1 MTSLH
6 LVLFLWEWISA
17 PQLII
22 ILSSCR
28 TWISFA
34 DLIPEL
40 SDKNQANWERTSP
53 ISALKILLLVNSF
66 MQISVDDTNE
76 PFAIK
81 CCVTTQTKAL
91 VYIYWLLMI
100 RLRKTGVTFGVKF
113 LSRSSFFSSS
123 SAHCLVFGFVCDWHL
138 TLHLIICFVR
148 QNVKTAST
156 FLDFLNEQTTM
167 RRLQITR
174 DEFHQK
180 KLSALL
186 ICVVIVRA

>member
-1 MTSLH
+1 
-6 LVLFLWEWISA
+6 
-17 PQLII
+17 
-22 ILSSCR
+22 
-28 TWISFA
+28 
-34 DLIPEL
+34 
-40 SDKNQANWERTSP
+40 
-53 ISALKILLLVNSF
+53 
-66 MQISVDDTNE
+66 MQIAVDDTNE

-91 VYIYWLLMI
+91 LYIYWLLMI

-186 ICVVIVRA
+186 ICVVIVRAYRQLVNEISTSVKIQLGVRSWNNVSLINLFYIALLNSHFLIYERELSWI